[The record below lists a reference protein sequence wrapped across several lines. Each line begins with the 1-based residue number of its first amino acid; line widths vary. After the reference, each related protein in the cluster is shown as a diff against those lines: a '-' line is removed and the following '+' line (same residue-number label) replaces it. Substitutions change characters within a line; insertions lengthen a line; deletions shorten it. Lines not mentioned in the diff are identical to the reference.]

1 MSETTRRSKGGK
13 AYAVRRGAP
22 PPMSFFDEARPPA
35 GDRSIEIRL
44 GRIRIVLGG
53 LDAAL
58 DRALLERY
66 GPYASAGA
74 GTEDALRVSLSIDER
89 DYFLEPPG
97 QAEFN
102 PVFLECEGTRVR
114 YVGYRVAG
122 WFDAV
127 PEGGR
132 GALVLARGSYEPEV
146 RAIENFVRAA
156 VAWRAA
162 ASGGALVHAAS
173 AVRRDRGYLFYGE
186 SGAGKSTLS
195 AASRRGAVVS
205 DDLSLVLPGEA
216 GLELVGSPFRGTY
229 EGGAAVVGSFRL
241 AAGFR
246 IVQADRAR
254 VRPAPRALL
263 LAGLIGN
270 LPFVAEEFRR
280 RPDLFEDVERAF
292 AAVPLAYLDFRK
304 DDSYWD
310 AIEEAGL

>member
-1 MSETTRRSKGGK
+1 MRRSKGGK

-22 PPMSFFDEARPPA
+22 LAISFFDEERPAA
-35 GDRSIEIRL
+35 GSRSVEIVL
-44 GRIRIVLGG
+44 GRVRIALGG
-53 LDAAL
+53 LDDSL
-58 DRALLERY
+58 ERALLVRF
-66 GPYASAGA
+66 GPYASSGEGA
-74 GTEDALRVSLSIDER
+74 GSALRVLLSRDAR
-89 DYFLEPPG
+89 DYFLEPPAS
-97 QAEFN
+97 AEFN
-102 PVFLECEGTRVR
+102 PVFLECDGTRVR
-114 YVGYRVAG
+114 YLGYRVAG

-132 GALVLARGSYEPEV
+132 GALLLGRGAYEPEI
-146 RAIENFVRAA
+146 RAIENFLRAA

-162 ASGGALVHAAS
+162 SLGGALVHAAS
-173 AVRRDRGYLFYGE
+173 AVRRGRGYLFYGE

-205 DDLSLVLPGEA
+205 DDLSLVLPGDS

-229 EGGAAVVGSFRL
+229 EGGDPVVGSFPL

-254 VRPAPRALL
+254 VREAPRTVVF
-263 LAGLIGN
+263 AGLIGN

-280 RPDLFEDVERAF
+280 RPDLFEAVERAF
-292 AAVPLAYLDFRK
+292 EAVPLAFLDFRK